1 MKYTKSV
8 LLFLFICI
16 FIIGC
21 SKDDNNS
28 EKDTKE
34 DPALD
39 YYAYVITGKVV
50 ENKNNNIVLL
60 EITKERGGYKKGD
73 MIYVKYEN
81 IALYSLDESEI
92 TDYEN
97 FYTFLSCEEYNPKIG
112 VELSAQYA
120 HPNDISKMDG
130 YDYLETVT
138 MEYPNGVLDSFEKIV
153 Q

>member
-8 LLFLFICI
+8 FLFAFICI

-28 EKDTKE
+28 DKNTKA
-34 DPALD
+34 DPTLD
-39 YYAYVITGKVV
+39 YHAYVITGKVV
-50 ENKNNNIVLL
+50 ENKENNIVLL
-60 EITKERGGYKKGD
+60 EITKERGAYKKGD

-81 IALYSLDESEI
+81 IALYSLDESKI

-97 FYTFLSCEEYNPKIG
+97 FYTFLSCEEYNPNIG
-112 VELSAQYA
+112 VELSVQYA
-120 HPNDISKMDG
+120 DSNDISKMDG
-130 YDYLETVT
+130 YDYLETGI
-138 MEYPNGVLDSFEKIV
+138 MEYPNGSLDGFVKIV